1 MTDLKEALKI
11 AKMNSEEDNLVEAYE
26 NEDNY
31 IFIFMKEAV
40 ETMNDGTAIA
50 VGKKNGSVKELF
62 GQEMG
67 VEINVKESKEIP
79 LEEINGMNLF

>member
-1 MTDLKEALKI
+1 MIDLKETLKI
-11 AKMNSEEDNLVEAYE
+11 AKNNSEEDNLVEAYE

-31 IFIFMKEAV
+31 IFIFMRETV
-40 ETMNDGTAIA
+40 ETMDDGTAIA
-50 VGKKNGSVKELF
+50 VSKKDGSVKELF

-67 VEINVKESKEIP
+67 VEINTKESKEIP